1 MAAQELEIP
10 LRSLRRWHDEQG
22 KLQADKRPTAIRPA
36 PSNKLS
42 EAERQAILAVCNQ
55 PEYAS
60 LPPSQIVPRLADI
73 GVYIASESTLYRV
86 LTAANQHHHRG
97 KASAPIKRAK
107 PTSYHASA
115 PNQVWCWDISYMPS
129 GIRGLYWY
137 LYAIIDIYSR
147 KIVAWEVHE
156 KECAQLAADLVQRA
170 VLREQCLL
178 KPLVLHADN
187 GSPMKGSTLRVK
199 LQELGIATS
208 YSRPRVSND
217 NPYVES
223 LFRTVKYCPQ
233 WPAKGFCTLEQARS
247 WMVRFNQFYN
257 HEHCHS
263 GIRFVTPAQRH
274 KQQDSELLAKRK
286 VVYENAKL
294 AHPQR
299 WSGRATRNWTPI
311 GAVSLNPDREIVSV
325 QDVA

>member
-187 GSPMKGSTLRVK
+187 GSPMKGSTLCVK

-299 WSGRATRNWTPI
+299 WSGLATRNWTPI